1 LKLNLNKI
9 IILTG
14 PTASGKTEISI
25 KIAQLIPDIE
35 IISADSMQ
43 IYKYLNI
50 GTDKPPQDILKKYKH
65 HGIDLIEPSE
75 SYDVKQ
81 YTDQA
86 HKYIL
91 DIISRKKKPIIV
103 GGSGL
108 YIKSLIEPL
117 FYGPGRN
124 QNIRDQLV
132 KIAQEKGNLF
142 LYEKLKEHD
151 FEYAQKINV
160 NDTKRII
167 RALEVFFTT
176 GKPISFYHKRKN
188 DNHSEKNY
196 HFCII
201 CISMDRRK
209 LYKRIDDRVSK
220 MIEKGLIEETRAIME
235 KYQNYNLNAL
245 QGLSYKH
252 IVSYLEGR
260 ITKDEAIEKMKKDTR
275 NFAKRQLSWFK
286 NQLKIDYWLNIDQYI
301 NIDKCLEGIVK
312 IMREEGY

>member
-1 LKLNLNKI
+1 MKLNLNKI

-142 LYEKLKEHD
+142 LYEKLKEND

-167 RALEVFFTT
+167 RALEVFLQLVNL
-176 GKPISFYHKRKN
+176 S
-188 DNHSEKNY
+188 
-196 HFCII
+196 HFII
-201 CISMDRRK
+201 RE
-209 LYKRIDDRVSK
+209 K
-220 MIEKGLIEETRAIME
+220 MIIILKRTIIFALYVFPWIAE
-235 KYQNYNLNAL
+235 NYIKELMTVF
-245 QGLSYKH
+245 QK
-252 IVSYLEGR
+252 
-260 ITKDEAIEKMKKDTR
+260 
-275 NFAKRQLSWFK
+275 
-286 NQLKIDYWLNIDQYI
+286 
-301 NIDKCLEGIVK
+301 
-312 IMREEGY
+312 